1 MTIFYL
7 AVLLGLAY
15 FAILPRPESHF
26 RTLAKTLPIILLCV
40 FAALSG
46 AWWPVIVALGLSAI
60 GDALISRSGEL
71 AFKLG
76 LQVFLTVLL
85 IYAAIFYLAGDL
97 DILMAASWRWLAAVI
112 LVVFGAFLLRILW
125 KPTGPLAP
133 AIASY
138 IAAMLVMG
146 LMSLTMPS
154 PLVFVGA
161 VAFLTSDA
169 LIALESFLLK
179 DEGQKK
185 IASYAVWAFY
195 FFAQCILTLSLVS
208 L

>member
-7 AVLLGLAY
+7 AVLLGIAY

-26 RTLAKTLPIILLCV
+26 RTVAKTLPIVLLCV

-46 AWWPVIVALGLSAI
+46 AWALVVAALALSAV

-76 LQVFLTVLL
+76 LWAFLIVLL
-85 IYAAIFYLAGDL
+85 IYATVFYQAGDA
-97 DILMAASWRWLAAVI
+97 DIFMAALWRWAGAAAL
-112 LVVFGAFLLRILW
+112 LVAGIFLLRILW

-138 IAAMLVMG
+138 IAAMLAMG

-154 PLVFVGA
+154 PFVFIGA
-161 VAFLTSDA
+161 VAFLISDA
-169 LIALESFLLK
+169 LIALETFLLK

-195 FFAQCILTLSLVS
+195 FLAQCILTLSLVY